1 MTRISTI
8 HGLPPYDEWADRSA
22 NVAAKDY
29 FPYLSMTRGQLELSL
44 LRQRAQMYAGFYP
57 EYATYTKA
65 VAMLDRALKDG
76 DTGVNYIGAVP
87 DELQGLAA
95 TITRAA
101 AQRQPASRA
110 GMLTAPRM
118 GEIIPVQQRYETCIQ
133 RSLSEKGLLT
143 TQPHPSDTLKTS
155 VWNTQKGARESII
168 AKCRKLFEVE
178 KILNSGIEKSGHHML
193 YKTVPNGYA
202 VPGDVRT
209 KRILHRTGVEGM
221 AVVGEIDAALMY
233 MWVEN
238 GIMLKNTEAQIGPM
252 NSTYSSL
259 YLSPDP
265 QKSLDLFKKWMNG
278 QPISAQEKWNAGK
291 VAGIGVIDPIT
302 AKIILAIAGA
312 LVAAFGFLK
321 SLREQKDYAM
331 VQAQGFAT
339 DAYSASEGDWL
350 GQSSTGGLDNGMLLA
365 IAAGGL
371 LLATQDK

>member
-29 FPYLSMTRGQLELSL
+29 FPYLSMTRGQLELSI

-57 EYATYTKA
+57 ELTTYTKA
-65 VAMLDRALKDG
+65 VAMLDKALKDG
-76 DTGVNYIGAVP
+76 DTGVNYVGAVP
-87 DELQGLAA
+87 NDLQGLAA
-95 TITRAA
+95 TITRAVT
-101 AQRQPASRA
+101 QRQPASRS

-118 GEIIPVQQRYETCIQ
+118 GEIIPAQQRYETCIQ

-143 TQPHPSDTLKTS
+143 TQPNPLDTIKTK
-155 VWNTQKGARESII
+155 VWNTQTEVRDSLR
-168 AKCRKLFEVE
+168 AKCRKLFDVE
-178 KILNSGIEKSGHHML
+178 QILNSGIEKSGHHML

-221 AVVGEIDAALMY
+221 AVVGEIDASLMY

-238 GIMLKNTEAQIGPM
+238 GIMLKNTEAKIGPM

-259 YLSPDP
+259 YLSTDP
-265 QKSLDLFKKWMNG
+265 QQSIDGFKKWMNG
-278 QPISAQEKWNAGK
+278 QPVSAQEKWNAGK
-291 VAGIGVIDPIT
+291 IAGIGTDPIT
-302 AKIILAIAGA
+302 AAIILKIAGA
-312 LVAAFGFLK
+312 LIAAFGFLK

-339 DAYSASEGDWL
+339 EAYSAGQGDWL
-350 GQSSTGGLDNGMLLA
+350 GQSSEGGMNSGLLIA
-365 IAAGGL
+365 LAAGGL
-371 LLATQDK
+371 FLATQDK